1 MKNIYELLKD
11 YNRHARTFGYA
22 EKTLEEFRVYKSGK
36 AKLTNR
42 KNKAGLDTRTMIRKS
57 PVVESGTPVSY
68 HPQHVKENMYTGDR
82 LIGIA
87 TLHKSNMVPV
97 FHKQDAEDISKMR
110 RG

>member
-1 MKNIYELLKD
+1 MKNIYELLRD
-11 YNRHARTFGYA
+11 YNRHARTFGYP
-22 EKTLEEFRVYKSGK
+22 EKTLEQFKVYKSGK
-36 AKLTNR
+36 TKIT
-42 KNKAGLDTRTMIRKS
+42 KKATRQSERTFIRKS
-57 PVVESGTPVSY
+57 PVVQSGAPISY
-68 HPQHVKENMYTGDR
+68 YPTRVKENTYTGDR